1 MVHTTANLSEV
12 KASPG
17 SSSKGGAMVGSETA
31 VAAAVHESEGA
42 VRERSGGTGE

>member
-1 MVHTTANLSEV
+1 MVHMMANLSKV
-12 KASPG
+12 KASSG
-17 SSSKGGAMVGSETA
+17 SSSKGGAMVGSEMA